1 MDYKQT
7 LNLPVTKF
15 AMKANLA
22 GREPEQLK
30 AWENSGLYQKI
41 RQSSAGKETFI
52 LHDGPP
58 YANGHLHMG
67 HAINKILKDIII
79 RSRQMA
85 GFDAPYVPGWDCHG
99 LPIEHNVDQK
109 LGSKKKDMTPVQV
122 RQACRKYAKGFV
134 DIQRDEFKRFG
145 VAGDWDNPYL
155 TMHNAYEARIAKE
168 CGEFALSGDM
178 FLGKKPI
185 YWCCNCETALAE
197 AEIEYKDHGS
207 PSIYVK
213 FPLKDDISDLLPALK
228 SEDAHSCENGGC
240 CCDSKKDISIVIW
253 TTTPWTIPANLAVCL
268 HPEFEYCAVRTQ
280 NQGIMIMAKEL
291 VEKVMSKFAIEDYTI
306 IGDIAS
312 TALENKKCAH
322 PMYGRDSLIILG
334 THVTLEAGT
343 GCVHTAPGHG
353 ADDHIV
359 ALRYGLEPYSPV
371 QDNGC
376 FTDEVEG
383 FAGQFILKAN
393 KGIIEELGKSNSL
406 LKHEDMTHSYPH
418 CWRCKKPVIFRAT
431 PQWFISMDNKGL
443 RKKSLEA
450 IDQVEWIPS
459 WGKARIYS
467 MIEHRP
473 DWCLSRQRAWGVPIP
488 VFHCNK
494 CSEVYV
500 TRESVDKIH
509 TLFTEHS
516 SDIWFDKDADFL
528 MPEGAVCSKCGSS
541 DFKKDQNIL
550 DVWFDSGVSHAAVLE
565 EREGLKR
572 PADLY
577 LEGSDQHRGWFHSS
591 LLTAVGRTGNAP
603 YKAVLTHGFVV
614 DSQGKKMSKSVGNVV
629 APEKI
634 IKQHGA
640 DILRLWA
647 ASADYRDDVRISDN
661 IITQL
666 SDAYRRIRNTCR
678 FMLGNLFDF
687 NPATDSRPVKGMS
700 DMDRFMLHK
709 LGRILNK
716 SMKAY
721 DTYEFHTVYHAVY
734 NFCTVDLSA
743 FYLDIIKDRLYT
755 FPAKDPARRDAQT
768 VMYLMLDVIT
778 RLMAPILP
786 FTTEEVWKEMPAF
799 DKKPESV
806 HLTLRPV
813 ADLAWQDDALA
824 AKWEK
829 VINVRSEVTKALETA
844 RAEKEIGHSLDAS
857 IGIYVEDADV
867 KEILS
872 SFGKDLRDIFIVSEA
887 SMLPEPVDNAYTS
900 KEVDNKDNNALQV
913 TVKKAEGVK
922 CDRCWKY
929 DMTTG
934 EREEYPG
941 TCSRCSGA
949 LDAINNY

>member
-1 MDYKQT
+1 MDYKDT
-7 LNLPVTKF
+7 LNLPITKF

-22 GREPEQLK
+22 AREPEQLK
-30 AWENSGLYQKI
+30 AWEASELYQKL
-41 RQSSAGKETFI
+41 RKASKGKDKFI

-85 GFDAPYVPGWDCHG
+85 GFDAPYIPGWDCHG

-109 LGSKKKDMTPVQV
+109 LGSKKKEMTPVEI
-122 RQACRKYAKGFV
+122 RQACRKYAEGFV

-145 VAGDWDNPYL
+145 VSGDWQNPYL
-155 TMHNAYEARIAKE
+155 TMNSAYEARIAKE

-185 YWCCNCETALAE
+185 YWCCSCETALAE

-213 FPLKDDISDLLPALK
+213 FPLKDDISDLLPNLPK
-228 SEDAHSCENGGC
+228 LESEDV
-240 CCDSKKDISIVIW
+240 SIVIW
-253 TTTPWTIPANLAVCL
+253 TTTPWTIPANLAICL
-268 HPEFEYCAVRTQ
+268 HPEFEYCAVKTS
-280 NQGIMIMAKEL
+280 NQGTMIIAKEL
-291 VEKVMSKFAIEDYTI
+291 VQKVMAQFSIADYKI
-306 IGDIAS
+306 IGDLAS
-312 TALENKKCAH
+312 TALENRRCSH
-322 PMYGRDSLIILG
+322 PLYGRDSLIILG
-334 THVTLEAGT
+334 NHVTLEAGT

-353 ADDHIV
+353 ADDHI
-359 ALRYGLEPYSPV
+359 AGLRYGLEPYSPV
-371 QDNGC
+371 SDNGC
-376 FTDEVEG
+376 FTDEVEK
-383 FAGQFILKAN
+383 FSGQFILKAN
-393 KGIIEELGKSNSL
+393 KEIIDELAKQGAL
-406 LKHEDMTHSYPH
+406 LKHENMTHSYPH

-431 PQWFISMDNKGL
+431 PQWFISMDAKSL
-443 RKKSLEA
+443 RQKSLEA

-473 DWCLSRQRAWGVPIP
+473 DWCLSRQRSWGVPIP
-488 VFHCNK
+488 VFHCAK

-509 TLFTEHS
+509 ALFTEHS
-516 SDIWFDKDADFL
+516 SDIWFEKDANFL
-528 MPEGAVCSKCGSS
+528 MPEGAVCSKCGGH

-565 EREGLKR
+565 EREELRR

-591 LLTAVGRTGNAP
+591 LLTAVGRTGKAP

-661 IITQL
+661 IINQL

-687 NPATDSRPVKGMS
+687 NLSTDMQPVRDMS

-709 LGRILNK
+709 LGAVLNR
-716 SMKAY
+716 SLKAY
-721 DTYEFHTVYHAVY
+721 DNYEFHTVYHTVY

-755 FPAKDPARRDAQT
+755 SPAKDKTRLDAQT
-768 VMYLMLDVIT
+768 VMYLTLDSIT
-778 RLMAPILP
+778 RLLAPILP
-786 FTTEEVWKEMPAF
+786 FTTEEVWKEIPNFENKA
-799 DKKPESV
+799 ESV
-806 HLTLRPV
+806 HLTLRPN
-813 ADLAWQDDALA
+813 ADPAWQDEALA
-824 AKWEK
+824 SKWEK
-829 VINVRSEVTKALETA
+829 IIDVRSEVTKALEEA
-844 RAEKEIGHSLDAS
+844 RVAKEIGHSLDAS
-857 IGIYVEDADV
+857 IGIYVDDADV
-867 KEILS
+867 NQILS
-872 SFGKDLRDIFIVSEA
+872 SFGKDLRDIFIVSDAYLISDIKDEEA
-887 SMLPEPVDNAYTS
+887 KKIKVI
-900 KEVDNKDNNALQV
+900 
-913 TVKKAEGVK
+913 VKKAQGDK

-929 DMTTG
+929 DITTG
-934 EREEYPG
+934 ARQDRPQ

-949 LDAINNY
+949 LDQIL